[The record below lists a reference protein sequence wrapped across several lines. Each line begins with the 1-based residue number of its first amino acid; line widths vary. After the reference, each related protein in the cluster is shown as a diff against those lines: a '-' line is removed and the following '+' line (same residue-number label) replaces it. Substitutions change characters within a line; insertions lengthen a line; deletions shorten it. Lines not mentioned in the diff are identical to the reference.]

1 MACWR
6 PLVELKAT
14 AKHIMDYFVIDY
26 MTINPEMKVRGRG
39 DVLKHKNPINEQ
51 IKAVERELAI
61 LDAKRES

>member
-1 MACWR
+1 
-6 PLVELKAT
+6 
-14 AKHIMDYFVIDY
+14 MDYFVIDY